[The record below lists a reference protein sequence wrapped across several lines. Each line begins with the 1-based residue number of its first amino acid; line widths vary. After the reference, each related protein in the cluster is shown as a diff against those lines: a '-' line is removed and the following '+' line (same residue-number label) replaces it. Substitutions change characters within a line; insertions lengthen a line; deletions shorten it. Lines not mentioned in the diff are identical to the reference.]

1 MARSLR
7 QFYVPRGSGR
17 GNNDSSRL
25 QEQLLNGRIPSM
37 EAPNQDYFSSQHS
50 SRGLPISLAPA
61 AAESGEEGSLAE
73 GQAVTGFREN
83 ASLRSREFIFLEQE
97 GSLFWQ

>member
-1 MARSLR
+1 
-7 QFYVPRGSGR
+7 
-17 GNNDSSRL
+17 
-25 QEQLLNGRIPSM
+25 M

-97 GSLFWQ
+97 GSLFWQWGDRVPMDFPLPDQNETRACQPTR